1 MLSTC
6 ARTHTRKNTH
16 VRATHRRLGENRL
29 SDETVEH
36 GEAYANARKAKEGNQ
51 SQQSRA
57 MRATFTGQQHCM

>member
-36 GEAYANARKAKEGNQ
+36 GEAYERYMQMHGRQRKEINHSNQ
-51 SQQSRA
+51 
-57 MRATFTGQQHCM
+57 GQ